1 MATLL
6 TETEICIL
14 SSESLKDMPS
24 FLVTDCGVADNGAA
38 EDSEQNRYIHNHNAV
53 YHSSQIFLSNKIMHE
68 IIVLAII
75 NVA

>member
-53 YHSSQIFLSNKIMHE
+53 YQVLRYFFQIK
-68 IIVLAII
+68 
-75 NVA
+75 